1 VTPTQDQEK
10 KLEELAAS
18 KLGKVKV
25 TGAKVKDKSVKK
37 VKGQKQKEALK
48 VTSVKKANKKK
59 KKK

>member
-1 VTPTQDQEK
+1 MTPTQDQEK

-18 KLGKVKV
+18 KLGKVQV

-48 VTSVKKANKKK
+48 VTSVKKADKKK
-59 KKK
+59 K

>member
-10 KLEELAAS
+10 KLEEHAAS
-18 KLGKVKV
+18 KLGKVQV

-48 VTSVKKANKKK
+48 VTSVKKADKKK
-59 KKK
+59 K

>member
-18 KLGKVKV
+18 KLGKVQV

-48 VTSVKKANKKK
+48 VTSVKQTNKK
-59 KKK
+59 